1 MRWRK
6 IKDNTLF
13 NRLLIRFLLIALIII
28 VVLGFSMIYFFRS
41 FYFEKRETEIINNNG
56 TMMNLISQSLVE
68 EDRIETF
75 NWLKVVAELN
85 SGQAWIID
93 EEGYLVSSFPAMAD
107 ERNRQIKFL
116 EFKEVLDGNIV
127 SSRVESA
134 HFERPMLLVGMPI
147 YYSGN
152 LKGAL
157 LLFTSVAGI
166 NSTIR
171 QVQRMML
178 YSSLLAVLL
187 AMIVAYSW
195 SKSLSAP
202 LRKMG
207 EVAIELSQGAFG
219 KTVEVNAEGEVGT
232 LADSMNYL
240 SQRLEET
247 IDDLRK
253 ERNKL
258 KYILTGMKEGVLTVN
273 QQQKIILINQ
283 SAMKL
288 FDLKDEDGVVDQQ
301 LEIIKKDKVEE
312 LFRKALQEQE
322 SYREELFLGE
332 KNNQK
337 RILIHATPIYIE
349 NSQLW
354 GVVGL
359 FQDISQRWRF
369 EQLQKDFVAN
379 VSHELKAPL
388 SSIKGSSEILLDGII
403 PDKEQQQKYLQIILD
418 ETNRLTQLVN
428 EILDL
433 AEVDTQVVSFE
444 LERVAVKQLLEQIDL
459 VFSKGL
465 KSQEDCLT
473 IIKPEEEVYV
483 LANDEKIKQVLLNL
497 LNNAYKFSGDK
508 SQITLGATRADG
520 NKVKFWVED
529 EGIGIPQDELENVWE
544 RFYKV
549 DKARTPDQG
558 GSGLGLAIV
567 KEIINQHQGETFVE
581 SEIGSGSIFGFYL
594 LEDTE

>member
-1 MRWRK
+1 
-6 IKDNTLF
+6 
-13 NRLLIRFLLIALIII
+13 
-28 VVLGFSMIYFFRS
+28 MIYFFRS
-41 FYFEKRETEIINNNG
+41 FYFEKRETEIINNNR
-56 TMMNLISQSLVE
+56 TMMNFISQSLADD
-68 EDRIETF
+68 DRIETF
-75 NWLKVVAELN
+75 NWLRIVAELN
-85 SGQAWIID
+85 SGQAWIINK
-93 EEGYLVSSFPAMAD
+93 EGYLLSSYPALTD
-107 ERNRQIKFL
+107 KKDKRIKFL
-116 EFKEVLDGNIV
+116 ESEEILAGNIV

-134 HFERPMLLVGMPI
+134 HFERPMLLIGMPV

-152 LKGAL
+152 IEGAL

-171 QVQRMML
+171 QVQKMML
-178 YSSLLAVLL
+178 FSSLLAILL

-202 LRKMG
+202 LRKLG
-207 EVAIELSQGAFG
+207 KVAIELSQGAFG
-219 KTVEVNAEGEVGT
+219 KTVEVDAEGEVGT
-232 LADSMNYL
+232 LAYSMNYL

-247 IDDLRK
+247 IDDLRE

-273 QQQKIILINQ
+273 RQKKIILINQ
-283 SAMKL
+283 SAIKL
-288 FDLKDEDGVVDQQ
+288 LDLKNKARVVEQQ
-301 LEIIKKDKVEE
+301 LEIIENGKIEE
-312 LFRKALQEQE
+312 LFRNALHDQEP
-322 SYREELFLGE
+322 YREELFLGK

-337 RILIHATPIYIE
+337 RILIHATPIYIKK
-349 NSQLW
+349 SQLW

-403 PDKEQQQKYLQIILD
+403 VDKEQQQNYLQIILN
-418 ETNRLTQLVN
+418 ETNRLAQLVN

-433 AEVDTQVVSFE
+433 AEADNNEVSFK
-444 LERVAVKQLLEQIDL
+444 LEKVAVKQLLEQVRL
-459 VFSKGL
+459 VFRKGL
-465 KSQEDCLT
+465 KQEETSLT
-473 IIKPEEEVYV
+473 IIKPEEEVHV
-483 LANDEKIKQVLLNL
+483 WANEEKIKQVLLNL
-497 LNNAYKFSGDK
+497 LNNAYKFSDDK
-508 SQITLGATRADG
+508 LRITLGAVKVDS

-529 EGIGIPQDELENVWE
+529 EGIGIPQGELENVWE

-549 DKARTPDQG
+549 DKARTPDEG

-567 KEIINQHQGETFVE
+567 KEIINQHQGEIFVE
-581 SEIGSGSIFGFYL
+581 SDLGIGSTFGFYL
-594 LEDTE
+594 LEYTD

>member
-1 MRWRK
+1 
-6 IKDNTLF
+6 
-13 NRLLIRFLLIALIII
+13 
-28 VVLGFSMIYFFRS
+28 MIYFFRS

>member
-1 MRWRK
+1 
-6 IKDNTLF
+6 
-13 NRLLIRFLLIALIII
+13 
-28 VVLGFSMIYFFRS
+28 MIYFFRG
-41 FYFEKRETEIINNNG
+41 FYYEKRESEIITNNR
-56 TMMNLISQSLVE
+56 TMMNFISQSLAE
-68 EDRIETF
+68 RNMNQTF

-85 SGQAWIID
+85 SGQAWIIN
-93 EEGYLVSSFPAMAD
+93 EEGYLLSSYPALTD
-107 ERNRQIKFL
+107 KRDKQIKFL
-116 EFKEVLDGNIV
+116 EFEDVLAGNIV

-147 YYSGN
+147 YYQGD
-152 LKGAL
+152 LEGAL

-171 QVQRMML
+171 QVQKMMI
-178 YSSLLAVLL
+178 YSSLLAILL
-187 AMIVAYSW
+187 AMIVAYRW

-202 LRKMG
+202 LRRMG

-219 KTVEVNAEGEVGT
+219 KTVEVDAEGEIAT

-240 SQRLEET
+240 SKRLEKT
-247 IDDLRK
+247 IDDLRE

-258 KYILTGMKEGVLTVN
+258 KYVLTGMEEGVLTVDHR
-273 QQQKIILINQ
+273 QEIILINQ
-283 SAMKL
+283 SAVKL
-288 FDLKDEDGVVDQQ
+288 LNLKN
-301 LEIIKKDKVEE
+301 KDKVINQKLELIGNNKVKNLFQKVLEE
-312 LFRKALQEQE
+312 EE
-322 SYREELFLGE
+322 SYREELSLGE
-332 KNNQK
+332 KNKQK
-337 RILIHATPIYIE
+337 RILLHITPIYSE
-349 NSQLW
+349 DNQLW

-388 SSIKGSSEILLDGII
+388 ASIKGSSEILLDGII
-403 PDKEQQQKYLQIILD
+403 TDKEQQQNYLQIILD

-433 AEVDTQVVSFE
+433 AEVDNQVVSFE
-444 LERVAVKQLLEQIDL
+444 LERVAVNQLLEQIGL

-465 KSQEDCLT
+465 KSEEDCLT
-473 IIKPEEEVYV
+473 IIKPEEESYV
-483 LANDEKIKQVLLNL
+483 WANKEKIKQVLLNL
-497 LNNAYKFSGDK
+497 LNNAYKFSPDHA
-508 SQITLGATRADG
+508 QITLGATKADE

-529 EGIGIPQDELENVWE
+529 KGIGIPQDELENVWE

-558 GSGLGLAIV
+558 GSGLGLSIV
-567 KEIINQHQGETFVE
+567 KEIIEQHQGDVFVDSELET
-581 SEIGSGSIFGFYL
+581 GSVFGFYL
-594 LEDTE
+594 LEDTD